1 MMSGFGGGN
10 DPALADARKAR
21 RTADNSAKDRLMD
34 LLTEDQKQLPS
45 EDSLRED
52 PWQAMAGGD
61 EDEE

>member
-1 MMSGFGGGN
+1 
-10 DPALADARKAR
+10 
-21 RTADNSAKDRLMD
+21 MD
-34 LLTEDQKQLPS
+34 LLTEDQKKQLPS